1 MRAVHL
7 KLKIIIYIL
16 VRMTELAVIAK
27 IRTETA
33 EDVYNALSEVVYMDW
48 AEKKTMTMHCFL

>member
-16 VRMTELAVIAK
+16 VRMTELTVIAK

-33 EDVYNALSEVVYMDW
+33 EDVYNALSEVVYMGW
-48 AEKKTMTMHCFL
+48 AEKKTMTMLCFL